1 MRLKVGVCGN
11 DIVVLGVEKKAV
23 AMLQVD
29 RLVGQHV
36 AWLLSVNKYS
46 INILI
51 FEKFFDYCENDKF
64 LVPYFLN

>member
-1 MRLKVGVCGN
+1 MGVPSVSRSCFI
-11 DIVVLGVEKKAV
+11 DA
-23 AMLQVD
+23 LQVD

-64 LVPYFLN
+64 LEPLC